1 MKKVLLYLIVVAIL
15 LSCGGR
21 SYGTE
26 SNNPQ
31 YETQPNHI
39 EVLYFYGQ
47 KRCVTCRAIETNTVG
62 LLDSLYSS
70 EIKEGKIT
78 FRTIDISKKENKKIA
93 DKYEVSWSSL
103 ILNMHKDGSET
114 VDDLTSFGFSNA
126 RNHPQEFKDSLRRKI
141 DNLLERL

>member
-1 MKKVLLYLIVVAIL
+1 MKKVLLYLNVVAIL
-15 LSCGGR
+15 LSCGRR
-21 SYGTE
+21 SNGTE

-31 YETQPNHI
+31 YEAQPNHI

-78 FRTIDISKKENKKIA
+78 FRTIDISKKENKKA
-93 DKYEVSWSSL
+93 NKYEVSWSSL

-114 VDDLTSFGFSNA
+114 VDDLTSFGFSSA

-141 DNLLERL
+141 DNLMERL